1 MPKFNPINL
10 VVDGKQQDF
19 DSLQEFYLKVFQIL
33 RHEFPRG
40 HIDYMVFLYDYT
52 LLRGTPLG
60 ECCRYIDRSWEE
72 SDNFCI
78 SVDWALNYKTR
89 EKLTDLLRKMSRHIT
104 GDYINLYLFD
114 KAWTQF
120 FKSINNEW
128 QPS

>member
-1 MPKFNPINL
+1 MTDYNPINL
-10 VVDGKQQDF
+10 VVDGKRQDF
-19 DSLQEFYLKVFQIL
+19 DSLQDFYLKVFQIL

-72 SDNFCI
+72 SEDFCI
-78 SVDWALNYKTR
+78 SVNWALSYKTR

-104 GDYINLYLFD
+104 GAYINLYQFD
-114 KAWTQF
+114 RAWTQF